1 MVKYKWIAEEIRKQI
16 RAGFYPSESRLPDQE
31 TLAKQYNTSRMTI
44 KKALDLLSSAGI
56 IYTIQGSGSYVKR
69 DAVELANR
77 TIHIGQNVGLTTATG
92 ADHQLSAKVLQFS
105 VRFPSETEA
114 ELLRLERHEP
124 VYEIERLRILDDK
137 PHSLEYTLFPV
148 ALVPN
153 LTEEVLHK
161 SIYRYIRE
169 ELKLEFGESRQT
181 VRASMPSRDDKEH
194 LLCADDDPV
203 LEVEKINYL
212 ENGTPLEYSRVH
224 HRHDMVEMHF
234 VNRRGPMA
242 GVE

>member
-1 MVKYKWIAEEIRKQI
+1 MVKYKWIAEELRKQI
-16 RAGFYPSESRLPDQE
+16 RDGVYPSESRLPDQE
-31 TLAKQYNTSRMTI
+31 TLAKQYDTSRMTI

-69 DAVELANR
+69 DAAELTNR

-92 ADHQLSAKVLQFS
+92 SNHKLSAKVLGFS
-105 VRFPSETEA
+105 VRFPSESEA
-114 ELLRLERHEP
+114 ELLGLGSHEP

-148 ALVPN
+148 SLVPN
-153 LTEEVLHK
+153 LTEEVLHQ
-161 SIYRYIRE
+161 SVYRYIRE

-181 VRASMPSRDDKEH
+181 VRASMPSQKDKEY
-194 LLCADDDPV
+194 LLCEDGDPV
-203 LEVEKINYL
+203 LEVEKVNYL
-212 ENGTPLEYSRVH
+212 ENGTPLEYSLVH

-234 VNRRGPMA
+234 VNRRGLLS
-242 GVE
+242 GEE